1 MPNDVINSI
10 KIHIHVSGL
19 SSNVHN
25 CKTKLLGF
33 NFWHTK
39 VVLAIIIGVTLP
51 VNVAPNSVRKVRVDV
66 QVLQFLFR
74 RVPGSR
80 GSFAK
85 NGTCNPIALDGL
97 MLDLAAFRS
106 NEAIKSLGPCG
117 TLFACVNVNALSIK
131 GANLEMKIGVSLKCF
146 IYEAFRKMILNK
158 KLKNF
163 S

>member
-1 MPNDVINSI
+1 M
-10 KIHIHVSGL
+10 
-19 SSNVHN
+19 
-25 CKTKLLGF
+25 T
-33 NFWHTK
+33 
-39 VVLAIIIGVTLP
+39 IIIGISFP

-85 NGTCNPIALDGL
+85 NGTCNPIALYGL

-117 TLFACVNVNALSIK
+117 TLFACVNVNVLSIK
-131 GANLEMKIGVSLKCF
+131 GANLEMKIGRCVIQARTSEKLNLECTSLLN
-146 IYEAFRKMILNK
+146 YLLDLEA
-158 KLKNF
+158 
-163 S
+163 